1 MSKTSNCLNCESEL
15 DTSFNYCPVC
25 GQKSSEDLTMKV
37 LFNQTISNYFSIDA
51 RFFKSYIPLMFKPGV
66 VARRYVDG
74 KRLQY
79 LHPAQFYLFIS
90 VIFFFLFSL
99 VTRQQQQEFE
109 SAIKKGFET
118 DINEKF
124 TPANL
129 NPENTK
135 NLKEALANNKT
146 LMDSISQKEQAEN
159 LMLLDSVL
167 ADTINIEILGFSAKK
182 SSLDSLILTNAPK
195 EEKLALFGVTE
206 KSGGFQRLLGS
217 QMLKIYEQRGG
228 GILKSFYDTIPIAM
242 FFLLP
247 IFALILKILYYNKGY
262 FAHHMVFSLYFFTF
276 LFMVLCFV
284 AFINLIT
291 DVPVWLDTLVIVST
305 GIYLIL
311 ALRKFYGQGFIKT
324 IFKTGILSFTYFMI
338 VIPLSLVFMVFLS
351 LLLY

>member
-1 MSKTSNCLNCESEL
+1 MSKTTSCLNCESEF
-15 DTSFNYCPVC
+15 DASFNYCPIC

-51 RFFKSYIPLMFKPGV
+51 RFFKSYIPLMFNPGV
-66 VARRYVDG
+66 VARKYVDG

-90 VIFFFLFSL
+90 VVFFFLFSL

-109 SAIKKGFET
+109 SAIKESFET

-124 TPANL
+124 APANL
-129 NPENTK
+129 NPKNTK
-135 NLKEALANNKT
+135 PLKEALANNKT
-146 LMDSISQKEQAEN
+146 LMDSISQKEQAAN

-167 ADTINIEILGFSAKK
+167 SDTINIEFFGFKTKK
-182 SSLDSLILTNAPK
+182 SSLDSLIVINAPR
-195 EEKLALFGVTE
+195 EEKLALFGITE

-247 IFALILKILYYNKGY
+247 IFALILKILYPNKGY

-276 LFMVLCFV
+276 LFMVLCFI
-284 AFINLIT
+284 AFSNLIT
-291 DVPVWLDTLVIVST
+291 DVPGWIDTLVIVST
-305 GIYLIL
+305 FFYLVL
-311 ALRKFYGQGFIKT
+311 ALRKFYGQGMILT
-324 IFKTGILSFTYFMI
+324 LFKTGILSFMYFI
-338 VIPLSLVFMVFLS
+338 LVIPISLVFMVFLS

>member
-1 MSKTSNCLNCESEL
+1 MSKITTCLNCES
-15 DTSFNYCPVC
+15 DFDASFNYCPIC

-51 RFFKSYIPLMFKPGV
+51 RFFRSYIPLMFRPGV

-79 LHPAQFYLFIS
+79 LHPAQFYLFVS

-109 SAIKKGFET
+109 TAIKKGFET
-118 DINEKF
+118 
-124 TPANL
+124 NL
-129 NPENTK
+129 NPKFDTSALNTEEIK
-135 NLKEALANNKT
+135 AINEALANKHPV
-146 LMDSISQKEQAEN
+146 LDSISQKQRATN
-159 LMLLDSVL
+159 LMVLDSAL
-167 ADTINIEILGFSAKK
+167 TDTLNIEILGFRAKK
-182 SSLDSLILTNAPK
+182 SSLDSLIQANAPK
-195 EEKLALFGVTE
+195 EKKLELFGITE
-206 KSGGFQRLLGS
+206 KSGGFKKLLGG

-228 GILKSFYDTIPIAM
+228 GILKSFYDTIPISM

-247 IFALILKILYYNKGY
+247 IFALILKVLYFNKGY
-262 FAHHMVFSLYFFTF
+262 FAHHMVFSLYFFSF

-291 DVPVWLDTLVIVST
+291 DVPGWIDTLVIVST

-311 ALRKFYGQGFIKT
+311 ALRKFYAQGFLLT
-324 IFKTGILSFTYFMI
+324 LFKTGILSFTYLMI
-338 VIPLSLVFMVFLS
+338 VLPLSLVFMVFLS

>member
-15 DTSFNYCPVC
+15 DPSFNYCPVC

-135 NLKEALANNKT
+135 NLKEALANNKI

-182 SSLDSLILTNAPK
+182 SSLDSLILINASK

-217 QMLKIYEQRGG
+217 QILKIYEQRGG

-247 IFALILKILYYNKGY
+247 IFALILKILYYRKGY

-284 AFINLIT
+284 AFLNLIT

-324 IFKTGILSFTYFMI
+324 IFKTGILSFTYFMV